1 MKKVITAAFVTLAI
15 IAMSQ
20 KTVARD
26 DRLMFPTGDALSTVA
41 AQNRLQGIDFYFGDQ
56 KHPEVLKDLGEFNT
70 NKKTNAFAKSDNQ
83 ACEWV
88 FLSALLQLQERARN
102 LNANAVINIKSNYK
116 YSEFAS
122 ETEFECGAGH
132 IIAGMALKGRLV
144 KLAE

>member
-1 MKKVITAAFVTLAI
+1 
-15 IAMSQ
+15 
-20 KTVARD
+20 
-26 DRLMFPTGDALSTVA
+26 MFPISDALSTAA

-56 KHPEVLKDLGEFNT
+56 KHPQVLEDLGEFST
-70 NKKTNAFAKSDNQ
+70 NKKTNAFAKSDKK

-116 YSEFAS
+116 YREFAS

-132 IIAGMALKGRLV
+132 IMAGVALKGRIV
-144 KLAE
+144 KLAK

>member
-1 MKKVITAAFVTLAI
+1 MEKMLTALLIGLAI
-15 IAMSQ
+15 FGTAQ
-20 KTVARD
+20 QTVARD
-26 DRLMFPTGDALSTVA
+26 DRLLFPIGEASSTVA

-70 NKKTNAFAKSDNQ
+70 NKKTNAFNISDKQ

-116 YSEFAS
+116 FSEFAS

-132 IIAGMALKGRLV
+132 IIAGVALKGRLV

>member
-70 NKKTNAFAKSDNQ
+70 NKKTNAFNKSDKQ
-83 ACEWV
+83 ACEWA
-88 FLSALLQLQERARN
+88 FLSALVQLQERARN
-102 LNANAVINIKSNYK
+102 LGANAVINIRSNYRNN
-116 YSEFAS
+116 EVVS
-122 ETEFECGAGH
+122 ETEYQCGAGH
-132 IIAGMALKGRLV
+132 IFAGVALKGRIV
-144 KLAE
+144 KLAK

>member
-1 MKKVITAAFVTLAI
+1 MKDCLTILFATLVIISLPQQTF
-15 IAMSQ
+15 S
-20 KTVARD
+20 RD
-26 DRLMFPTGDALSTVA
+26 DRLMFPIGDALATVA
-41 AQNRLQGIDFYFGDQ
+41 VQNRLQGIDFYFGDQ
-56 KHPEVLKDLGEFNT
+56 KHPEVLQDLGEFNT
-70 NKKTNAFAKSDNQ
+70 NKKTNAFAKSDKQ

-132 IIAGMALKGRLV
+132 IMAGVALKGRIV
-144 KLAE
+144 KLAK

>member
-70 NKKTNAFAKSDNQ
+70 NKKTNAFNKSDKQ
-83 ACEWV
+83 ACEWA

-102 LNANAVINIKSNYK
+102 LGANAVINIRSNYRNN
-116 YSEFAS
+116 EVAS
-122 ETEFECGAGH
+122 ETEYQCGAGH
-132 IIAGMALKGRLV
+132 IFAGVALKGRIV
-144 KLAE
+144 KLAK